1 MHLFHI
7 PQCSIQNRNVHISVL
22 NGALRVMEQGHSG
35 ICLLLNTGWWLT
47 FGCDIILRY
56 GSRWPEVDSPHKG
69 PVIWKSSP
77 CAWCH
82 HTELII
88 SVFSPADAYSPTRP
102 SLQPRVYWSHGSST
116 FDTTF
121 LGRWEIYILR
131 DQTWGKMKFFYF
143 VFSFKLDLWN
153 CKIWLQC
160 SVNQSDSTTIL
171 LSVSGVSKLVS
182 YSVSESISQW
192 VNQWVRQVGG
202 CQSVSRSTWE
212 DTEPITNTRAWEF
225 SGFFLI
231 SGFFRA
237 QKILKSIQ
245 IMQSFH
251 ILNKNIVKIVPWS

>member
-1 MHLFHI
+1 MPT
-7 PQCSIQNRNVHISVL
+7 PQHGPPYSQGYIEVTVHQPL
-22 NGALRVMEQGHSG
+22 TQHSWEDG
-35 ICLLLNTGWWLT
+35 KYTSYEIKLEV
-47 FGCDIILRY
+47 
-56 GSRWPEVDSPHKG
+56 RWSF
-69 PVIWKSSP
+69 
-77 CAWCH
+77 
-82 HTELII
+82 
-88 SVFSPADAYSPTRP
+88 FS
-102 SLQPRVYWSHGSST
+102 
-116 FDTTF
+116 
-121 LGRWEIYILR
+121 
-131 DQTWGKMKFFYF
+131 F

-160 SVNQSDSTTIL
+160 SVNQSVSTTIL

-212 DTEPITNTRAWEF
+212 DTEPITNTRAWVF

-231 SGFFRA
+231 SWFFRA